1 MFFNSDIML
10 QKMMSKDGKKA
21 IRVSD
26 THDSD
31 YSKDGLKVDFNNF
44 NELYHLG
51 KNNSE
56 NYGA

>member
-26 THDSD
+26 KNDED
-31 YSKDGLKVDFNNF
+31 RSKDGLKVDFNNF
-44 NELYHLG
+44 NEHPNKY
-51 KNNSE
+51 SSFP
-56 NYGA
+56 